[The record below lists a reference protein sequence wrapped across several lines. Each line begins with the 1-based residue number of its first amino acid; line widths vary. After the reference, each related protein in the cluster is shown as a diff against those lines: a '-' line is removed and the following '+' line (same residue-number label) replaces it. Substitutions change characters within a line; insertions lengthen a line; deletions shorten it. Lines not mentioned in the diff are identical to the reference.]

1 MLNIASF
8 TFNFDHVEDRILL
21 VGNLDNGSER
31 IDFWLT
37 RKLVLRLLN
46 ASGDLVKKTSD
57 EVALVPKE
65 HQAELTQFHHETA
78 RQSLPVEGKDQALI
92 SRGANL
98 LSRLDISY
106 KGGQYSLKF
115 FSDPDEACAVSYLTY
130 AELHQVL
137 HLLHRGALSLEWG
150 VSDALFL
157 SNDSTSML
165 Q

>member
-46 ASGDLVKKTSD
+46 ASGELVKQTSD
-57 EVALVPKE
+57 EVALIPEE

-78 RQSLPVEGKDQALI
+78 RQSLPVESNDQALH
-92 SRGANL
+92 SQSGKL

-106 KGGQYSLKF
+106 KSGQYSLKF
-115 FSDPDEACAVSYLTY
+115 FSQEEGACAVSALTY

-137 HLLHRGALSLEWG
+137 YLLHRGALSLEWG
-150 VSDALFL
+150 VGDELFL
-157 SNDSTSML
+157 SAESPSRL